1 MGPIGVKKHLA
12 RLWPSH
18 PVLPTGGI
26 PAPENAQP
34 LAVISPA
41 PWGSAL
47 ILPISHSYIS
57 IMGSQAP
64 TDALRITILN
74 ANYVAKHLENHY
86 PVLFCGV
93 RGTCAHEF
101 IIDMQAFK
109 ESVGVEAEDVAKEA
123 YGLWL
128 SCSNYILACGWH
140 THDRA
145 H

>member
-1 MGPIGVKKHLA
+1 MMLA
-12 RLWPSH
+12 ASNRRHSSTRECSASWCYIRSSLGFS
-18 PVLPTGGI
+18 TDI
-26 PAPENAQP
+26 AN
-34 LAVISPA
+34 LAVI
-41 PWGSAL
+41 
-47 ILPISHSYIS
+47 YIS
-57 IMGSQAP
+57 MMGSQDL

-74 ANYVAKHLENHY
+74 ANYMAKHLENHY

-93 RGTCAHEF
+93 NGTCAHEF

-128 SCSNYILACGWH
+128 SCSNHVLACEWH